1 MTDARHERW
10 QESLAI
16 LPGATALEQRGDA
29 SWMIAPDLDV
39 CAMATTMARLGFRLS
54 AMTGLALAEGETAI
68 LYHYC
73 QGGVAINIRAETTGR
88 TIASIAAISRVAD
101 WAERE
106 IADLYDVQF
115 IGHPN
120 PTRLIRPPALV
131 AGFFRDSVSQE
142 KA

>member
-1 MTDARHERW
+1 MTDAQHEQWRDA
-10 QESLAI
+10 LAM
-16 LPGATALEQRGDA
+16 LSGATELGQRGEA
-29 SWMIAPDLDV
+29 FWMIAPDLDV
-39 CAMATTMARLGFRLS
+39 CAMAEAMARLGFRLS

-73 QGGVAINIRAETTGR
+73 RGGVAINIRAETTGR

-120 PTRLIRPPALV
+120 LTRLIRPPALA